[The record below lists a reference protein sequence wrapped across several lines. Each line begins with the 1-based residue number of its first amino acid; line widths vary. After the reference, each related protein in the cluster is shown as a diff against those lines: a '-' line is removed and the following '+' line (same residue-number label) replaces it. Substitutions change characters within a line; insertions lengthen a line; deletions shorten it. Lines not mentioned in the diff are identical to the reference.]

1 MIEPHDPFGRP
12 AVPVP
17 RRLGAIADA
26 VALLGVATLMAAPH
40 VSRRTVGYFGIGV
53 GIGVATC
60 IPIGIANVM
69 VIDAVCRHGTRRA
82 LGTSIGGALADGIYS
97 SLGIFGV
104 GPLLARHPAVPVI
117 LRAIT
122 GGVLITYGAVLA
134 RARRAPIDRTSDPH
148 LAAGTRRLVRG
159 IGVGLGA
166 TLLNPSAVV
175 TWVVIVGSHATGV
188 STDEG
193 TAWVLG
199 IVAGTFAWFLVVMQL
214 ARRGQRWLR
223 GDAVWMTRGLGVLVI
238 ASGVV
243 TLARIVLRKG

>member
-1 MIEPHDPFGRP
+1 VTHDPFGRP
-12 AVPVP
+12 FVPVP

-122 GGVLITYGAVLA
+122 GGVLIAYGAVLA
-134 RARRAPIDRTSDPH
+134 CARRTPVDRTSTT
-148 LAAGTRRLVRG
+148 LAPSGLARG
-159 IGVGLGA
+159 IGVGLAA
-166 TLLNPSAVV
+166 TLLNPSALV
-175 TWVVIVGSHATGV
+175 TWVVLVGSHATGV
-188 STDEG
+188 ATDEG
-193 TAWVLG
+193 AAWVLG
-199 IVAGTFAWFLVVMQL
+199 IVAGTFAWFVVVMQL

-223 GDAVWMTRGLGVLVI
+223 GNAVSRGLGVLVI

-243 TLARIVLRKG
+243 TLARVVLRKG